1 MRISKYK
8 FASFEH
14 SIDQIGKTHHLAQL
28 NRLKEYDF
36 GFKMWDKPPGG
47 GFSVKFRIYVCQTTI
62 LGVLNNCPTF
72 SLSPYY
78 YIYF

>member
-8 FASFEH
+8 FANFQH

-36 GFKMWDKPPGG
+36 GFKMWDKPSWGG
-47 GFSVKFRIYVCQTTI
+47 GGHLV
-62 LGVLNNCPTF
+62 
-72 SLSPYY
+72 
-78 YIYF
+78 

>member
-47 GFSVKFRIYVCQTTI
+47 GGGGGLVKN
-62 LGVLNNCPTF
+62 LNFLWLTAPF
-72 SLSPYY
+72 WGY
-78 YIYF
+78 